1 MNIKEIVDKALKE
14 SDVQAQDWIVA
25 DRLVDVNSEYRIR
38 VEKSVQIGSKVPASS
53 KEAVSETFS
62 VVEGSN
68 TFDRTITDVPVVRV
82 DFMPT
87 GSSRYERVTRDQSR
101 MINGWCFGDI
111 KGFFD
116 EKRVFIENGVGG
128 TLRVTYGRGALTT
141 FDMDDY
147 EDEDPPSPDFL
158 PEVFHPL
165 LWLRPALRQARF
177 YKTDRVK
184 GLEEEVLRLE
194 TLFDNHYGRD
204 AVLDSQIVT
213 DEEDAS
219 CFGSGYSRR

>member
-14 SDVQAQDWIVA
+14 SDVQAQDWTVA

-38 VEKSVQIGSKVPASS
+38 VEKSVQIGSKIPASS
-53 KEAVSETFS
+53 KEDVSETFS
-62 VVEGSN
+62 VVSGSN
-68 TFDRTITDVPVVRV
+68 VFDRTIADVPVVRV

-87 GSSRYERVTRDQSR
+87 GSLRYERVTRDQSR
-101 MINGWCFGDI
+101 SINGWCFGDI

-116 EKRVFIENGVGG
+116 EKRVFIENGYGG

-141 FDMDDY
+141 FDIDDY
-147 EDEDPPSPDFL
+147 NDDEPPSPDFL
-158 PEVFHPL
+158 PEVFQPL
-165 LWLRPALRQARF
+165 LYLRPALRQARF
-177 YKTDRVK
+177 YKNDRVK

-204 AVLDSQIVT
+204 AVYDSRFVT
-213 DEEDAS
+213 DEEETG
-219 CFGSGYSRR
+219 CFGNGNGRR